1 MMPKLGVLQGLVVM
15 LTPMS
20 PVVVSTKKLLRGGT
34 GVFLPWTM
42 ANLLMGNFLA
52 GFLLPQLLLMAALSN
67 WSLICLVDLIAFLL
81 IQYTAPKIG
90 YKQSVGEAWW
100 MELIGFMIIQSW
112 KSPTVIYFLAVQL
125 LVVFVALLDIHD
137 NRFGLVSWHYS
148 CWIRF
153 LTAIERLGSCD
164 LRIFLD
170 CSFAF
175 WTGDEII
182 ELCSLL
188 ECLSISHFDLYN
200 NSLSHMIKSDLVV
213 GISHPS
219 WVSLPFFVGSCVGL
233 VDWSLTSNFLGLFRF
248 WRALQLY
255 AGFIIVL
262 LYLYQLPLEFSN
274 MLQRIADFVG
284 LFKMSSTSEWPEIC
298 SAASLVHFYI
308 MWCYSTFV
316 EYEFHVGL
324 MFKSGLSIYYQLV
337 SGSQINMVLD
347 PRFCYVVFPA
357 EPQVRLS
364 TSGEVVYMLA
374 L

>member
-1 MMPKLGVLQGLVVM
+1 M
-15 LTPMS
+15 
-20 PVVVSTKKLLRGGT
+20 VSFLKGSHLR
-34 GVFLPWTM
+34 VACCL
-42 ANLLMGNFLA
+42 
-52 GFLLPQLLLMAALSN
+52 LLPA
-67 WSLICLVDLIAFLL
+67 
-81 IQYTAPKIG
+81 IQ
-90 YKQSVGEAWW
+90 
-100 MELIGFMIIQSW
+100 
-112 KSPTVIYFLAVQL
+112 
-125 LVVFVALLDIHD
+125 
-137 NRFGLVSWHYS
+137 
-148 CWIRF
+148 
-153 LTAIERLGSCD
+153 
-164 LRIFLD
+164 
-170 CSFAF
+170 
-175 WTGDEII
+175 
-182 ELCSLL
+182 
-188 ECLSISHFDLYN
+188 
-200 NSLSHMIKSDLVV
+200 LVV

-308 MWCYSTFV
+308 M
-316 EYEFHVGL
+316 
-324 MFKSGLSIYYQLV
+324 SGLSIYYQLV